1 MIPLVDIQKQYTV
14 LHKEIDASLG
24 RVLLSGDF
32 ILGHEVALFEE
43 AFASY
48 CATRYAVG
56 VASGTDALFLTL
68 KALGIGPGDE
78 VIVPAFTFISTVLA
92 IVYTGAK
99 PVLVDVDPRT
109 YTIDVSHIQT
119 HITSR
124 TKAILPV
131 HLYGLPADM
140 DSVVAL
146 AKNHDLLVV
155 EDACQA
161 HGARYKGEPVGGLGD
176 AGCFSFYPSKNLGAY
191 GDGGAVTTN
200 SKRLSGRIRQL
211 RNIGQKVKNRHQ
223 VVGYNSRLD
232 SLQAAVLRVK
242 LPYLNGWVQK
252 RREIAKAYDTL
263 LRPAP
268 AIIPREPS
276 GRMSSYHLYVVR
288 VSDRDAL
295 GRYLRQHGV
304 ETGIHYPVPVHLQS
318 AIRLLGYKKGDF
330 PMSELCARQVLSLPM
345 FPELTKGDV
354 ERIARAVV
362 RYTQSSK
369 SLLSD

>member
-1 MIPLVDIQKQYTV
+1 MIPL
-14 LHKEIDASLG
+14 IDLSRQNKLLKKKLLRAVE
-24 RVLLSGDF
+24 RVIDSQSY
-32 ILGHEVALFEE
+32 ILGPDVDAFEQE
-43 AFASY
+43 FASY

-78 VIVPAFTFISTVLA
+78 VIAPAFTFISTVLA

-109 YTIDVSHIQT
+109 YTIDVPHIKT

-140 DSVVAL
+140 DAIVAL
-146 AKNHDLLVV
+146 AKKYDLLVV

-161 HGARYKGEPVGGLGD
+161 HGARYKGKPVGSLGT

-200 SKRLSGRIRQL
+200 SKRLSERIRQL
-211 RNIGQKVKNRHQ
+211 RNIGQKVKNRHKF
-223 VVGYNSRLD
+223 VGYNSRLD

-242 LPYLNGWVQK
+242 LPYLSSWVQK
-252 RREIAKAYDTL
+252 RREIAEAYNTL

-268 AIIPREPS
+268 VIVPHEPS
-276 GRMSSYHLYVVR
+276 GRTSSYHLYVIR

-295 GRYLRQHGV
+295 GQYLRQHGV
-304 ETGIHYPVPVHLQS
+304 ETGIHYPVPIHLQP
-318 AIRLLGYKKGDF
+318 AFRTLGYKKGDF
-330 PMSELCARQVLSLPM
+330 PVSELCAWQVLSLPM
-345 FPELTKGDV
+345 FPELTKRDV
-354 ERIARAVV
+354 KCVARAVV
-362 RYTQSSK
+362 HYTQSSK
-369 SLLSD
+369 NLLSD